1 MHLSRPCTFRGAA
14 AVTLACALILT
25 VPAVLA
31 ADEQAPDAAEEE
43 ARALVN
49 GLQFQQGTIKLH
61 GDLATLQVPDSMHFL
76 GARDAGTVI
85 YKLWGNPPGEDPLG
99 MLVPEN
105 CDLLGD
111 CWAVI
116 LTFQEDGYVKD
127 DDAAKIDY
135 DALLADMQKQTRDAN
150 KERQEKGYPAME
162 LLGWAA
168 TPRYDQATHKLY
180 WAKKL
185 RFDTDSE
192 GETMD
197 TLNYN
202 IRMLGRRGVLVLNAV
217 AGMNQLAEIEAAT
230 PTILSAIDFNPG
242 HRYADYNPGAGDKVS
257 EYGLGALI
265 AGGVAAKMGL
275 FKGLWIGILAFKKFI
290 IIGLVAIAYS
300 VRKFLGREKGEKPT
314 PV

>member
-1 MHLSRPCTFRGAA
+1 MHLSRACTFRGAA

-31 ADEQAPDAAEEE
+31 AEEQAPDAAEEE

-61 GDLATLQVPDSMHFL
+61 GELATLQVPDSMQFL
-76 GARDAGTVI
+76 GGRDAGTVI

-99 MLVPEN
+99 MLVPKN
-105 CDLLGD
+105 CDILGD

-127 DDAAKIDY
+127 DDAAKINY
-135 DALLADMQKQTRDAN
+135 DELLADMQKQTRAAN

-168 TPRYDQATHKLY
+168 TPRYDKATHKLY

-242 HRYADYNPGAGDKVS
+242 HRYADYSPAAGDKVA
-257 EYGLGALI
+257 EYGVGALI
-265 AGGVAAKMGL
+265 AGGVAAKM
-275 FKGLWIGILAFKKFI
+275 K
-290 IIGLVAIAYS
+290 
-300 VRKFLGREKGEKPT
+300 
-314 PV
+314 